1 VVQNHCAGNLFLDGA
16 GAGGKQKKK
25 GISMHNSQTTI
36 LSNPFPYDVIQAQ
49 EVFLRTITCVRDQ
62 QRSSNAINAMRSSVE
77 SDLNEQWA
85 VLQELA
91 YEGYLDR
98 VAAQINAFMQE
109 YARHTALK
117 FLLRPDTVLQSIDV
131 SSQGLQCA
139 IREKLEGKHL
149 QFTSEL
155 LLVFARGKQE
165 REMTQEE
172 ATRRLVQAQLRT
184 AERTVASQYEYNRD
198 LLKQVL
204 LVQDDARAS
213 LTIAMQGAHG
223 VLASATDLVKSTHQH
238 LQQAL
243 PSYVEEA
250 TVRAEKRKRKA
261 RWLWFG
267 IAAVVIVGF
276 PLLAFLLLQFL

>member
-1 VVQNHCAGNLFLDGA
+1 MQHFQVH
-16 GAGGKQKKK
+16 
-25 GISMHNSQTTI
+25 TP
-36 LSNPFPYDVIQAQ
+36 SNPFPYDLTQAQ
-49 EVFLRTITCVRDQ
+49 AVFLRTIQCVQ
-62 QRSSNAINAMRSSVE
+62 AKQCSPKTINAMRSSVE
-77 SDLNEQWA
+77 CDLNEQWA
-85 VLQELA
+85 ILQTLA
-91 YEGYLDR
+91 SEGYLDR
-98 VAAQINAFMQE
+98 VAAQINAFMQA
-109 YARHTALK
+109 YASHTALK

-131 SSQGLQCA
+131 SSQGLHDA

-155 LLVFARGKQE
+155 LLLFARGKQE

-172 ATRRLVQAQLRT
+172 AARRLVQAQLT
-184 AERTVASQYEYNRD
+184 MAERTIARQSEYHRD

-204 LVQDDARAS
+204 LIHDDARAS
-213 LTIAMQGAHG
+213 LNMAMQGAHG

-250 TVRAEKRKRKA
+250 NIGAEKRKRKA

-267 IAAVVIVGF
+267 IAAIVIVGF